1 MTREEVAEI
10 INYCQTNQVTYKA
23 RLQELGIPTWKFYDA
38 HLRRDGYQGA
48 SVNHP
53 SIVWPC
59 SVLTTS
65 KDRYISEYTFRE
77 KESHDL
83 LDETIIIIFAELTKS
98 QHSQKINTPNTK
110 RICSTKNA

>member
-1 MTREEVAEI
+1 MRELCEPVYLIGLMDMEI
-10 INYCQTNQVTYKA
+10 
-23 RLQELGIPTWKFYDA
+23 P
-38 HLRRDGYQGA
+38 
-48 SVNHP
+48 HP
-53 SIVWPC
+53 DKDFW
-59 SVLTTS
+59 

-83 LDETIIIIFAELTKS
+83 LDETIIIIFAELTKF